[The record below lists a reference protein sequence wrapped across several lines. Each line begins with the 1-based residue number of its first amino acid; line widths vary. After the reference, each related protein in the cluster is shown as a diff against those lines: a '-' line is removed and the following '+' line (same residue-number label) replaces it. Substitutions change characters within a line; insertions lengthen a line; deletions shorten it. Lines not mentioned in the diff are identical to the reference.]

1 MFIAAFY
8 TITTPYKQLS
18 PLITNEW
25 MKKMIY
31 IEIYIYIYVFVCVCV
46 CASVCMYVCN
56 GILLAIKNEI
66 MSFAGKYVE
75 LEIITLNK
83 ISQTQKLKYRMLSLI
98 YGTYT

>member
-1 MFIAAFY
+1 
-8 TITTPYKQLS
+8 
-18 PLITNEW
+18 
-25 MKKMIY
+25 
-31 IEIYIYIYVFVCVCV
+31 
-46 CASVCMYVCN
+46 MYVCN